1 MLIIRVGYVD
11 TAEARVHADAIAAVL
26 QAMPV
31 TRQLDGTVVIGCG
44 GATGIA
50 DATRPVVAV
59 PMAWLLAPDALTRVR
74 IGRVDAVVLADA
86 TELMA
91 VRDALTPDTV
101 VVVSGP
107 DHEESAFLRGASERE
122 TAAAR
127 DVIASHP
134 ELAAALRADLGV
146 SVIGDPAVMALAC
159 VEAIV
164 ATGTTDPATGG
175 TVEGQG

>member
-74 IGRVDAVVLADA
+74 IGRVLLG
-86 TELMA
+86 ELP
-91 VRDALTPDTV
+91 VGKWRLL
-101 VVVSGP
+101 GP
-107 DHEESAFLRGASERE
+107 DESFA
-122 TAAAR
+122 
-127 DVIASHP
+127 
-134 ELAAALRADLGV
+134 
-146 SVIGDPAVMALAC
+146 
-159 VEAIV
+159 
-164 ATGTTDPATGG
+164 
-175 TVEGQG
+175 